1 MLASSPVGLYLT
13 PSSGPFL
20 SFSLS
25 AIPGIRRVLDALCLP
40 HPLAS
45 FGWPRSLS
53 LSPTVTGAVCFYLGF
68 HSVLDLFPGPPRL
81 PFHLTPACYLFS
93 DPVLFSRVLHEGFPL
108 RARAGVSWHSWGVA
122 PGPHNSPPSSPPP
135 FPLRGCSLG
144 GRAILFLS
152 LPLER
157 LRLD

>member
-1 MLASSPVGLYLT
+1 MAAIFVSVTYGHRGGL
-13 PSSGPFL
+13 FL
-20 SFSLS
+20 LRF
-25 AIPGIRRVLDALCLP
+25 
-40 HPLAS
+40 S
-45 FGWPRSLS
+45 FGP
-53 LSPTVTGAVCFYLGF
+53 GF
-68 HSVLDLFPGPPRL
+68 VPWAPRL

-108 RARAGVSWHSWGVA
+108 RARAGVSWHSWGAA
-122 PGPHNSPPSSPPP
+122 PGPHNTPPSSPPP

-157 LRLD
+157 RRLD